1 MHWKHWLKFCSTRR
15 LCVKYLVSAVVV
27 YTKHLASS
35 VFSKLWQLPGDDTF
49 SMLIIFSITNLFWS
63 FLEENNS
70 TYCRYKQRPWSPSTE
85 TKESVWQSNL
95 SQKSNS
101 NGLFTAKISTV
112 STVVWASVACMMNVH
127 LCLCKISK
135 FAMHIHMNFLCNL
148 VYSSAVSPPSSLLV
162 RPIVWKTIIYNY
174 PSASALT
181 RGVTV

>member
-1 MHWKHWLKFCSTRR
+1 MQLLLSRNIWPLLF
-15 LCVKYLVSAVVV
+15 A
-27 YTKHLASS
+27 
-35 VFSKLWQLPGDDTF
+35 KLWQLPGDDPF
-49 SMLIIFSITNLFWS
+49 SMLITFSITNLFRS

-70 TYCRYKQRPWSPSTE
+70 TYRRYEQRPWSPSTE
-85 TKESVWQSNL
+85 TKKSGWQSNL

-112 STVVWASVACMMNVH
+112 STVVRASVACMMNVH

-135 FAMHIHMNFLCNL
+135 CAMHIHMNFLCNL

-162 RPIVWKTIIYNY
+162 RPILLQTIIYNY

-181 RGVTV
+181 RGVTVY